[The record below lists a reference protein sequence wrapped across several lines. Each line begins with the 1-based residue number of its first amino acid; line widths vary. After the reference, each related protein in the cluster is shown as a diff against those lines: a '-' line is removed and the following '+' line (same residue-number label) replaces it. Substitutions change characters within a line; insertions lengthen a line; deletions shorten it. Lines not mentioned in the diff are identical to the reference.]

1 MALRFDTDKPMQL
14 VRPSLRYLPDYRAA
28 LKRGWSPDNIRGIAA
43 TKDELAE
50 IDNDAQAFVESQV
63 DPEAKGPPIV
73 LPDGST
79 APRLPGYR
87 LWMWD
92 GEFCGSIGFRWQRG
106 TSALPPHVLGHIGY
120 AVVPW
125 KRGRGYAKAALKL
138 MLARARNEGLA
149 YVEITVDEENVA
161 SQKVVRANGGVLIE
175 HFHKP
180 PQYGGKA
187 SGRFRIDL

>member
-1 MALRFDTDKPMQL
+1 
-14 VRPSLRYLPDYRAA
+14 
-28 LKRGWSPDNIRGIAA
+28 
-43 TKDELAE
+43 
-50 IDNDAQAFVESQV
+50 
-63 DPEAKGPPIV
+63 
-73 LPDGST
+73 
-79 APRLPGYR
+79 
-87 LWMWD
+87 MWD

-106 TSALPPHVLGHIGY
+106 TSALPLHVLGHIGY

-125 KRGRGYAKAALKL
+125 KRGRGCATAALKL

-149 YVEITVDEENVA
+149 YVEITMDEENVA

-187 SGRFRIDL
+187 SCRFRIDL